1 MKIMITGAEGM
12 VGSRLSKYLTRKG
25 HDVVEFQGD
34 VTQWE
39 DWWKYTDAVDG
50 YDFLVHLAALAG
62 VRPSFDNP
70 DLYYNN
76 NVEGTRNAIDFAEI
90 LCGGMLYAS
99 SSNAYE
105 WWGNPYAAT
114 KKMNEVQAVDKNA
127 IGMRF
132 HTVWPGRD
140 DMLFQKFARNDVTYV
155 NRNHYRDFIHVEDLL
170 DGIYTLMENFD
181 HLIEVDHTVCDI
193 GTGHA
198 TPVEEVA
205 KIFNFDGEW
214 RDENPTGERTHTK
227 ADVEYLLQLGW
238 TPKYNILNKE
248 HHKDY
253 E

>member
-25 HDVVEFQGD
+25 HEVVEFEGD
-34 VTQWE
+34 VLKWDNWVRYADT
-39 DWWKYTDAVDG
+39 K
-50 YDFLVHLAALAG
+50 YDFLIHLAALAG

-70 DLYYNN
+70 ELYYTN
-76 NVEGTRNAIDFAEI
+76 NVLGTQYAFEFAS
-90 LCGGMLYAS
+90 LACNDVLYAS

-105 WWGNPYAAT
+105 WWGNPYATT
-114 KKMNEVQAVDKNA
+114 KKINEVQAVGKRA

-132 HTVWPGRD
+132 HTVWPGRP
-140 DMLFQKFARNDVTYV
+140 DMLFRKFEQNEVTYV
-155 NRNHYRDFIHVEDLL
+155 NRSHYRDFIHVEDLL
-170 DGIYTLMENFD
+170 NGIYTLMSNFD
-181 HLIEVDHTVCDI
+181 TLLNVGRTVCDI

-238 TPKYNILNKE
+238 TPQYNILNKE